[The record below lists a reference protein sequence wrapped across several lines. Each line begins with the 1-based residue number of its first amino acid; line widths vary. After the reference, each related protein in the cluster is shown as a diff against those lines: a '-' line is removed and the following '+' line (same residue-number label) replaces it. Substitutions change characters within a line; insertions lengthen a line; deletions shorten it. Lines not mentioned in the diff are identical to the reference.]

1 MQGDSEHGSIYDFV
15 DETITEVARV
25 DVPGDLDTISPI
37 GNVALVSVDEKGD
50 PGQATTVFP
59 LDAEPDHKP
68 PVAELHFPVDGAS
81 GQAVTSRIGIA
92 FDEWVEWASVHRGS
106 FRVVG
111 PDGEVTGR
119 FNVQEA
125 IVNFTPDE
133 PLQPSTTYEVWLPA
147 GGVADISGNP
157 MDADLRF
164 AFTTAS
170 AAKAS
175 EPTGTTE

>member
-1 MQGDSEHGSIYDFV
+1 MHAFV
-15 DETITEVARV
+15 DAVRYCT
-25 DVPGDLDTISPI
+25 
-37 GNVALVSVDEKGD
+37 VS
-50 PGQATTVFP
+50 TY
-59 LDAEPDHKP
+59 
-68 PVAELHFPVDGAS
+68 
-81 GQAVTSRIGIA
+81 RIVGI
-92 FDEWVEWASVHRGS
+92 DEWVEWASVHRGS

-170 AAKAS
+170 EATAS